1 MPQKKIFSFDARPR
15 CRWRWCDG
23 WGLRE
28 LKLFVVGYDFDGTV
42 EFKTRN
48 FVEAAIRENAIVV
61 VSGSKTA
68 SLVCIHDFGKS
79 IREFGLSA
87 TVSKFDVSNLYVTFN
102 HVVSNVEVAYPAELV
117 GVTSK

>member
-1 MPQKKIFSFDARPR
+1 MPQKKIVSCDVRPR
-15 CRWRWCDG
+15 CRWRWCNG

-68 SLVCIHDFGKS
+68 SLVCIHDFGKC
-79 IREFGLSA
+79 IREFGLST
-87 TVSKFDVSNLYVTFN
+87 TVSKFDVSNLDVT
-102 HVVSNVEVAYPAELV
+102 
-117 GVTSK
+117 